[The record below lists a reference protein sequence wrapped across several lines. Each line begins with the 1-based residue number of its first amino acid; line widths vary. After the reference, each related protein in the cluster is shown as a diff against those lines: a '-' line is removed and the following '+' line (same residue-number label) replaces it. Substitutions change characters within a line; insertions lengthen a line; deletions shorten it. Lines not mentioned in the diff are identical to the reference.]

1 MAGEQDEYLASD
13 AVPTPAPAG
22 GAADDEDRLPWLET
36 AGDDDEEGPSLGRLV
51 GLVLLGLVALG
62 AVLGG
67 IYWWKHRPPP
77 GAGNGDLIAAQE
89 GDYKVKPDDPGG
101 LKVEGEGDAS
111 VAASGGN
118 GSGNSQI
125 AVTKL
130 PEAPVVGTRAAS
142 NAKTG
147 PGSATASASVSGST
161 GRLVAPPPGKPV
173 PVAKGGGGG
182 ALVQLGAFPSEA
194 AANTAWARESKRFN
208 YVANLGK
215 SIEKAE
221 VNGRTFYRL
230 KVNAGSAGAAQE
242 LCGKLKVAGEACIV
256 TN

>member
-1 MAGEQDEYLASD
+1 
-13 AVPTPAPAG
+13 
-22 GAADDEDRLPWLET
+22 
-36 AGDDDEEGPSLGRLV
+36 
-51 GLVLLGLVALG
+51 VALG

-67 IYWWKHRPPP
+67 VYWWKHRAPAP
-77 GAGNGDLIAAQE
+77 GNGDLIAAQE
-89 GDYKVKPDDPGG
+89 GDYKVKPEDPGG

-118 GSGNSQI
+118 GGGNSQI

-130 PEAPVVGTRAAS
+130 PEAPVAGTKATA

-147 PGSATASASVSGST
+147 PGSSVATTS
-161 GRLVAPPPGKPV
+161 
-173 PVAKGGGGG
+173 GGGG

-194 AANTAWARESKRFN
+194 AANSAWTRESKRFN
-208 YVANLGK
+208 YIANLGK
-215 SIEKAE
+215 SVEKAE

>member
-1 MAGEQDEYLASD
+1 MAGEEDEYVASEP
-13 AVPTPAPAG
+13 VPTPEPATG
-22 GAADDEDRLPWLET
+22 ADDDDRLPWLET
-36 AGDDDEEGPSLGRLV
+36 ASDDDDEGPSLGRLV

-67 IYWWKHRPPP
+67 VYWWKHRAPPP
-77 GAGNGDLIAAQE
+77 GNGDLIAAQE

-142 NAKTG
+142 KGKTG
-147 PGSATASASVSGST
+147 PGSSTATAAVTSG
-161 GRLVAPPPGKPV
+161 GKLVAPPPGKPM
-173 PVAKGGGGG
+173 PVANGGGGG

-194 AANTAWARESKRFN
+194 GANAAWARESKRFT
-208 YVANLGK
+208 YIANLGK
-215 SIEKAE
+215 SVEKAE

>member
-1 MAGEQDEYLASD
+1 MAGEEDEYVASEP
-13 AVPTPAPAG
+13 VPEPAAR
-22 GAADDEDRLPWLET
+22 DEDRLPWLET
-36 AGDDDEEGPSLGRLV
+36 AADDEDEGPSLGRLV

-67 IYWWKHRPPP
+67 VYWWKHRAPAP
-77 GAGNGDLIAAQE
+77 GNGDLIAAQE
-89 GDYKVKPDDPGG
+89 GDYKVKPEDPGG
-101 LKVEGEGDAS
+101 LKVDGEGDAS
-111 VAASGGN
+111 VATSGGN
-118 GSGNSQI
+118 GGGNSQI

-130 PEAPVVGTRAAS
+130 PEAPVAGTKATA
-142 NAKTG
+142 NAKAG
-147 PGSATASASVSGST
+147 PGSAVATASVAGSR
-161 GRLVAPPPGKPV
+161 GKLVAPPPGKPIA
-173 PVAKGGGGG
+173 VANGGGGG

-194 AANTAWARESKRFN
+194 AANTAWTRESKRFN
-208 YVANLGK
+208 YIANLGK
-215 SIEKAE
+215 SVEKAE

>member
-1 MAGEQDEYLASD
+1 MASS
-13 AVPTPAPAG
+13 G
-22 GAADDEDRLPWLET
+22 GDYDVRDEDRLPWLET
-36 AGDDDEEGPSLGRLV
+36 VDEEYSDGPSIGRVILLV
-51 GLVLLGLVALG
+51 VIGLAIIAAAIFGF
-62 AVLGG
+62 
-67 IYWWKHRPPP
+67 YWFKKHQ
-77 GAGNGDLIAAQE
+77 ATDGNGALIAAQE
-89 GDYKVKPDDPGG
+89 GDYKVKPEDPGG

-111 VAASGGN
+111 VATSGGN
-118 GSGNSQI
+118 GGGNSQI

-130 PEAPVVGTRAAS
+130 PEAPVAGTRATS

-147 PGSATASASVSGST
+147 PGSPVATAPVAGSR
-161 GRLVAPPPGKPV
+161 GKLVAPPPGKPIA
-173 PVAKGGGGG
+173 VANGGGGG

-194 AANTAWARESKRFN
+194 AANTAWTRESKRFN
-208 YVANLGK
+208 YIANLGK
-215 SIEKAE
+215 SVEKAE

>member
-1 MAGEQDEYLASD
+1 MAGEEDEYLASD
-13 AVPTPAPAG
+13 AVPASGPAT
-22 GAADDEDRLPWLET
+22 GAVDDEDRLPWLET
-36 AGDDDEEGPSLGRLV
+36 ASDDEDEGPALGRLV

-67 IYWWKHRPPP
+67 VYWWKHRAPTP
-77 GAGNGDLIAAQE
+77 GNGDLIAAQE
-89 GDYKVKPDDPGG
+89 GDYKVKPDNPGG

-125 AVTKL
+125 AVTNL
-130 PEAPVVGTRAAS
+130 PEAPVAGTRAAPS
-142 NAKTG
+142 GKTG
-147 PGSATASASVSGST
+147 PGSSSASASVTGPA

-173 PVAKGGGGG
+173 PVANGGGGG

-194 AANTAWARESKRFN
+194 GANAAWARESKRFN
-208 YVANLGK
+208 YIANLGK
-215 SIEKAE
+215 SVEKAE

-230 KVNAGSAGAAQE
+230 KVNAGSAAAAQE

>member
-1 MAGEQDEYLASD
+1 MATSSD
-13 AVPTPAPAG
+13 YEVR
-22 GAADDEDRLPWLET
+22 DEDRLPWLET
-36 AGDDDEEGPSLGRLV
+36 VDEDYDEGPSVFRVVLM
-51 GLVLLGLVALG
+51 VLLGLAIIAAAIFG
-62 AVLGG
+62 F
-67 IYWWKHRPPP
+67 YWYKQHQR
-77 GAGNGDLIAAQE
+77 ADGNGALIAAQE

-111 VAASGGN
+111 VATSGGN
-118 GSGNSQI
+118 GGGNSQI

-130 PEAPVVGTRAAS
+130 PEAPVAGTKAAS

-147 PGSATASASVSGST
+147 PGSPVATAPVAGSR
-161 GRLVAPPPGKPV
+161 GKLVAPPPGKPIA
-173 PVAKGGGGG
+173 VANGGGGG

-194 AANTAWARESKRFN
+194 AANTAWTRESKRFN
-208 YVANLGK
+208 YIANLGK
-215 SIEKAE
+215 SVEKAE

>member
-1 MAGEQDEYLASD
+1 MAGEEE
-13 AVPTPAPAG
+13 TGAPYEPETVETG
-22 GAADDEDRLPWLET
+22 GNDDDRLPWLET
-36 AGDDDEEGPSLGRLV
+36 AADDDEDGPSIGRLV

-67 IYWWKHRPPP
+67 VYWWQHRAVP
-77 GAGNGDLIAAQE
+77 AGNGDLIAAQE

-101 LKVEGEGDAS
+101 LKVEGEGDAA

-118 GSGNSQI
+118 GTGNSQI

-130 PEAPVVGTRAAS
+130 PEAPVVGTKAAPGT
-142 NAKTG
+142 KPG
-147 PGSATASASVSGST
+147 GGSATASATVSGS
-161 GRLVAPPPGKPV
+161 GGKLVAPPPGRPV
-173 PVAKGGGGG
+173 TVSNGGGGG
-182 ALVQLGAFPSEA
+182 ALVQLGSFPSEA
-194 AANTAWARESKRFN
+194 GANAAWASESKRFG
-208 YVANLGK
+208 YIANLGK

-230 KVNAGSAGAAQE
+230 KVNAGSASAAQE

>member
-1 MAGEQDEYLASD
+1 MMAGEEDEYLASEP
-13 AVPTPAPAG
+13 VPEPAAR
-22 GAADDEDRLPWLET
+22 DEDRLPWLET
-36 AGDDDEEGPSLGRLV
+36 AADDEEEGPSLGRLV

-67 IYWWKHRPPP
+67 VYWWKHRAPTP
-77 GAGNGDLIAAQE
+77 GNGDLIAAQE
-89 GDYKVKPDDPGG
+89 GDYKVKPEDPGG
-101 LKVEGEGDAS
+101 LKVDGEGDAS
-111 VAASGGN
+111 VATSGGN
-118 GSGNSQI
+118 GGGNSQI

-130 PEAPVVGTRAAS
+130 PEAPVAGTRAAS

-147 PGSATASASVSGST
+147 PGSSVATAPVAGSR
-161 GRLVAPPPGKPV
+161 GKLVAPPPGKPV
-173 PVAKGGGGG
+173 AVANGGGGG

-194 AANTAWARESKRFN
+194 AANSAWTRESKRFN
-208 YVANLGK
+208 YIANLGK
-215 SIEKAE
+215 SVEKAE